1 MRPTP
6 PDPRRWKALALL
18 CTAFFM
24 VILDSAIVVV
34 ALPSIDADLAFSAG
48 DLQWVLSA
56 YLLSFGG
63 LLLLGGRA
71 ADLLGRRRMFIA
83 GAALFALASLGAG
96 LSGTS
101 GALLAARA
109 VQGVAAAI
117 MTPDRAVDRDDHLPG
132 GRRAQ
137 QGARDLGLDGRHRR
151 DRGVARGR
159 PDHRRPR
166 LGVDLLHQRARRRRG
181 GRAEPGA
188 PAREPRSDRAA
199 ALRPPGRGDD
209 HGRAGGAGLRGRR
222 GPGGR
227 LGERPDAGPAGARG
241 RADRGLRRIESR
253 SVAPLAP
260 LGVFRSRSLV
270 GGNLVLFALGTM
282 AFGVPFIL
290 TQYAQEVLGWSPIQF
305 GLASVVMPLTA
316 VIGTATAQALATRGG
331 VRRVAVVAMA
341 LTGVG
346 SLLLTQ
352 VSVGGSY
359 LGDLFFA
366 LLFLGPGVGAAY
378 VAGSIASLTGV
389 AETDA
394 GLASGLN
401 NASFQIG
408 GAVGVAILST
418 VAVSARARRRPARG
432 AHRRLP
438 VRLRRRDRRRRARGG
453 GRDRVARPAPRA
465 RARCRG
471 RAGRRVAEPN
481 EKRRNV
487 MQLENMPPVVSPQE
501 WQAAW
506 EQMLV
511 KEKAQTRARDALAAE
526 RRRMPRMAVDR
537 PYAFEGPD
545 GPASLLDLFAGRRQL
560 IVYRFFFEPGVADW
574 PEGGCRGCSVV
585 AGDQVSHLAHL
596 NARDTTLVFVSR
608 APQPDIERWKARMGW
623 EQIPWYTLTDDFD
636 ADFGVDE
643 LHGTNAF
650 FHDGERI
657 FRTYFIHERGDEALG
672 STWAYLDMTALG
684 RQEAWEDSPDG
695 YPQTPR
701 GDAGPAP
708 GHGNWGPYLWW
719 NLHDEYDAPA

>member
-117 MTPDRAVDRDDHLPG
+117 MTPTALSIVMTTFPEGAERNKALGIWGSTGAIGGTAAWLVGGPITDGLGWEWIFFINVPVAGAVAALSPVLLRESRGAAGQRRFDLPG
-132 GRRAQ
+132 AVTITAALVALVYAVVEAPEAGWAS
-137 QGARDLGLDGRHRR
+137 ARTLGL
-151 DRGVARGR
+151 
-159 PDHRRPR
+159 
-166 LGVDLLHQRARRRRG
+166 LGL
-181 GRAEPGA
+181 
-188 PAREPRSDRAA
+188 AA
-199 ALRPPGRGDD
+199 VLTA
-209 HGRAGGAGLRGRR
+209 AFV
-222 GPGGR
+222 
-227 LGERPDAGPAGARG
+227 
-241 RADRGLRRIESR
+241 RIESR

-418 VAVSARARRRPARG
+418 VAVSAAHGADPLVALTDGYRSAFAVAIAVAALGAAAATALLGRRRE
-432 AHRRLP
+432 
-438 VRLRRRDRRRRARGG
+438 
-453 GRDRVARPAPRA
+453 PAPAAEAA
-465 RARCRG
+465 R
-471 RAGRRVAEPN
+471 GRRVAEPN
-481 EKRRNV
+481 ERRRNV

-526 RRRMPRMAVDR
+526 RRRMPRMAVDK